1 MFEKMINKNIV
12 IAALARDCENSLKSN
27 IPLIEKLR
35 KQFVWSEVVVVEND
49 SVDGTKDLLNEWK
62 TKSKHVNIISNDFG
76 TKTIPDRKD
85 VKVDPWTSFGRI
97 EKMTRYR
104 NLYLDHI
111 RQIDQP
117 IDLVIIIDID
127 VIDISLDGLV
137 DVINSFDDNTGAIFS
152 NGVSIKQTPFG
163 LSKIYYDTF
172 AVWEYPMEGEFS
184 HSPDSQA
191 MTFKSINKNL
201 KKTSLYPVISAFGG
215 VGVYNYQAIKD
226 LRYKTLPNPLNPHEA
241 ICEHITFNQEIIR
254 RGFKNYIARDFQVI
268 YQKHNWILILKMV
281 LPGRVFNVL
290 YPVLLWFK
298 KSEKF

>member
-49 SVDGTKDLLNEWK
+49 SVDGTKDLLNKWK
-62 TKSKHVNIISNDFG
+62 DASSNVTIISNDFG

-85 VKVDPWTSFGRI
+85 VKVDPWTSLVRI

-111 RQIDQP
+111 RQIDHP

-152 NGVSIKQTPFG
+152 NGVSVKQTPFG
-163 LSKIYYDTF
+163 LSKIYYDIF
-172 AVWEYPMEGEFS
+172 AVWEYPLEGEFS

-226 LRYKTLPNPLNPHEA
+226 LRYKTVPNPLNPQEA
-241 ICEHITFNQEIIR
+241 ICEHIPFNQEIIR

-268 YQKHNWILILKMV
+268 YQRHNWILILKMV

-290 YPVLLWFK
+290 HPVLLRFK
-298 KSEKF
+298 KK